1 MTIAKR
7 IEQLKEIRYLP
18 NIDNN
23 SAEWGYEN
31 ALDDILE
38 LFRDELSDE
47 AKQNPSVRRLYQMIY
62 DIKDQ
67 E

>member
-1 MTIAKR
+1 MSIAKR

-18 NIDNN
+18 NIDND
-23 SAEWGYEN
+23 SAEWRYEN
-31 ALDDILE
+31 ALDDILD
-38 LFRDELSDE
+38 LFQDELSDE
-47 AKQNPSVRRLYQMIY
+47 AKQNSSVRRLYQMIY

>member
-7 IEQLKEIRYLP
+7 IEQLKEIRYLT

-38 LFRDELSDE
+38 LFQDELSDE